1 MMPMDCSQVRAAL
14 KAFQE
19 DMLSPEGYRS
29 FVEHM
34 ESCPD
39 CRAYVRS
46 FGSLSTGLWKLG
58 DIEAPADFVST
69 VIFKIRHARRD
80 AAANV
85 KPVIPEMLSVAIIIV
100 IVLLALFLGVFYAR
114 KAMTGSRRSAPAPAA
129 HMADDGG
136 LKPVYQY
143 FLVPDNQ
150 TGEVRQ

>member
-34 ESCPD
+34 DACPD

-69 VIFKIRHARRD
+69 VIFKARHAQRD
-80 AAANV
+80 PAASA
-85 KPVIPEMLSVAIIIV
+85 KPAIPEMLAVGIIIV
-100 IVLLALFLGVFYAR
+100 IVVLALVFGVFYAR
-114 KAMTGSRRSAPAPAA
+114 KAMTEPRRPVPAPAA
-129 HMADDGG
+129 QTADENG

-150 TGEVRQ
+150 TGEAR